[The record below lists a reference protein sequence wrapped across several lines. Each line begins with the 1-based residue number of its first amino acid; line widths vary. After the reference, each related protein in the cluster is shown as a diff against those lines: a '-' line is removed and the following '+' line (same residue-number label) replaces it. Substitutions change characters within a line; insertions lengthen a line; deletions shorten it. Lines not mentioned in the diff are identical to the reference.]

1 MACADKAKGW
11 LGLLMGTRVYYR
23 FYDAENEDQAVFDTR
38 IDQVVREIGDRGK
51 PSKRTAAAVSEGVP
65 PLVPAPAPA
74 PAPRAQPSPRP
85 ARAPAPAPEPA
96 PEPAPSPP
104 TPRTALAPSARSA
117 DRSFSPSMQL
127 APSTEQPGGGMV
139 VEMSTVVDRMEALEA
154 RVKGLTPAPP
164 KELVSAEQLAAL
176 ETRLDAMHEARLLS
190 DDELFALEDICADYL
205 ELKTS
210 TAGVLTQE
218 LACANPRGAAAWAK
232 LAKMVVLSEGTASDP
247 RCARQLR
254 RKFV

>member
-1 MACADKAKGW
+1 
-11 LGLLMGTRVYYR
+11 
-23 FYDAENEDQAVFDTR
+23 
-38 IDQVVREIGDRGK
+38 
-51 PSKRTAAAVSEGVP
+51 
-65 PLVPAPAPA
+65 
-74 PAPRAQPSPRP
+74 
-85 ARAPAPAPEPA
+85 
-96 PEPAPSPP
+96 
-104 TPRTALAPSARSA
+104 
-117 DRSFSPSMQL
+117 
-127 APSTEQPGGGMV
+127 
-139 VEMSTVVDRMEALEA
+139 
-154 RVKGLTPAPP
+154 
-164 KELVSAEQLAAL
+164 
-176 ETRLDAMHEARLLS
+176 MHEARLLS

>member
-1 MACADKAKGW
+1 
-11 LGLLMGTRVYYR
+11 
-23 FYDAENEDQAVFDTR
+23 
-38 IDQVVREIGDRGK
+38 
-51 PSKRTAAAVSEGVP
+51 
-65 PLVPAPAPA
+65 
-74 PAPRAQPSPRP
+74 
-85 ARAPAPAPEPA
+85 
-96 PEPAPSPP
+96 
-104 TPRTALAPSARSA
+104 
-117 DRSFSPSMQL
+117 
-127 APSTEQPGGGMV
+127 MV

-154 RVKGLTPAPP
+154 RVKELAPAPP

-210 TAGVLTQE
+210 TAGVLTHE
-218 LACANPRGAAAWAK
+218 VAYANPGGAAVK
-232 LAKMVVLSEGTASDP
+232 LAKMIGLSEGTASDP

>member
-1 MACADKAKGW
+1 MFGLLASDCNADKAKGW

-96 PEPAPSPP
+96 PAPP
-104 TPRTALAPSARSA
+104 TPA
-117 DRSFSPSMQL
+117 
-127 APSTEQPGGGMV
+127 
-139 VEMSTVVDRMEALEA
+139 
-154 RVKGLTPAPP
+154 
-164 KELVSAEQLAAL
+164 
-176 ETRLDAMHEARLLS
+176 
-190 DDELFALEDICADYL
+190 
-205 ELKTS
+205 
-210 TAGVLTQE
+210 
-218 LACANPRGAAAWAK
+218 AAAWAH
-232 LAKMVVLSEGTASDP
+232 LLGP
-247 RCARQLR
+247 RFRELR
-254 RKFV
+254 KQKI